1 MPLGRFG
8 VKFTLHLIKLLF
20 PLVVLLLVLFSI
32 FDNPALHVLLSDAFA
47 QVTWASVLAT
57 VPGQIAAILLCTTAL
72 HVLRPGVGFA
82 ASLSSRL
89 LRDAG
94 GNLLVFM
101 PGLGE
106 IISTRALVLSGG
118 QTRRAITA
126 VAIDSV
132 TEILGQLPYILL
144 ALWVVPRFLSAA
156 HMPEIALDGQQIS
169 VGIAVVFI
177 AICMAIWA
185 LKHQGI
191 WPKIQ
196 RRLHLE
202 WRLFRRGMRK
212 NPRGIPLSILLHIA
226 AWSCGGLQF
235 WMAAHALGLS
245 LSLFAALAV
254 ESVAYAARAI
264 VFFIPAGLVLQE
276 ASLIGAGLVFGL
288 PAPAALALGL
298 VLRLRDALFGMALI
312 LWPLL
317 EWQHRI
323 GNGSGSNS
331 RR

>member
-1 MPLGRFG
+1 
-8 VKFTLHLIKLLF
+8 
-20 PLVVLLLVLFSI
+20 
-32 FDNPALHVLLSDAFA
+32 
-47 QVTWASVLAT
+47 
-57 VPGQIAAILLCTTAL
+57 
-72 HVLRPGVGFA
+72 
-82 ASLSSRL
+82 L

-132 TEILGQLPYILL
+132 TEILGQLPYMLL

-156 HMPEIALDGQQIS
+156 HMPQIS
-169 VGIAVVFI
+169 LDSWQITAGFGMTLLAIAATI
-177 AICMAIWA
+177 TL
-185 LKHQGI
+185 LKQRGI

-196 RRLHLE
+196 RRLHIE
-202 WRLFRRGMRK
+202 HRLFQRGLRQ
-212 NPRGIPLSILLHIA
+212 NPRGIPLSVLLHIA
-226 AWSCGGLQF
+226 AWACGGLQF
-235 WMAAHALGLS
+235 WMAARALGLDI
-245 LSLFAALAV
+245 SLFAALAV
-254 ESVAYAARAI
+254 DSVAYAARAI

-298 VLRLRDALFGMALI
+298 VLRLRDGLFGLSLI

-317 EWQHRI
+317 EWRRR
-323 GNGSGSNS
+323 GGS
-331 RR
+331 RRSNRS